1 MNGFDTL
8 TIKNVEKLTHSSR
21 RVEFTIPDKIISKFK
36 FQPGQYITLRKRF
49 DNREERRSY
58 SICSSS
64 NEPIAI
70 GVKRVEG
77 GLFSNYIFN
86 ELKPGMSLDVMAPNG
101 RFIQKDEKK
110 FLMVAAGSGI
120 TPIMSIISSNL
131 KYNPSSS
138 FTLIYGNKTTDNIM
152 FQKELENLKDTFL
165 EKLNVIHILSKEF
178 QDVDVLNGR
187 IDKNKIK
194 LLLSRKVIDL
204 DVDGAFIC
212 GPNSMINNVRNVLLQ
227 EGFEKGKIH
236 SEKFY
241 LGSQPISKPEIKS
254 KSFSK
259 FKANIEII
267 LDGLRKKFIFENE
280 NSNIVDAAQSN
291 GIDVPFSCK
300 GGMCCTCRCKITK
313 GEVTMNANYSLEDWE
328 INSGF
333 VLACQAVPKSK
344 EVILDFDA
352 S

>member
-1 MNGFDTL
+1 MT
-8 TIKNVEKLTHSSR
+8 
-21 RVEFTIPDKIISKFK
+21 
-36 FQPGQYITLRKRF
+36 
-49 DNREERRSY
+49 
-58 SICSSS
+58 
-64 NEPIAI
+64 
-70 GVKRVEG
+70 
-77 GLFSNYIFN
+77 
-86 ELKPGMSLDVMAPNG
+86 
-101 RFIQKDEKK
+101 KK
-110 FLMVAAGSGI
+110 FIPLA
-120 TPIMSIISSNL
+120 
-131 KYNPSSS
+131 K
-138 FTLIYGNKTTDNIM
+138 
-152 FQKELENLKDTFL
+152 
-165 EKLNVIHILSKEF
+165 
-178 QDVDVLNGR
+178 
-187 IDKNKIK
+187 
-194 LLLSRKVIDL
+194 KVIDL

-227 EGFEKGKIH
+227 EGFEKEKIH

-241 LGSQPISKPEIKS
+241 HGSQPISKPKIKS
-254 KSFSK
+254 ESVLK

>member
-1 MNGFDTL
+1 
-8 TIKNVEKLTHSSR
+8 
-21 RVEFTIPDKIISKFK
+21 
-36 FQPGQYITLRKRF
+36 
-49 DNREERRSY
+49 
-58 SICSSS
+58 
-64 NEPIAI
+64 
-70 GVKRVEG
+70 
-77 GLFSNYIFN
+77 
-86 ELKPGMSLDVMAPNG
+86 
-101 RFIQKDEKK
+101 
-110 FLMVAAGSGI
+110 
-120 TPIMSIISSNL
+120 
-131 KYNPSSS
+131 
-138 FTLIYGNKTTDNIM
+138 
-152 FQKELENLKDTFL
+152 
-165 EKLNVIHILSKEF
+165 
-178 QDVDVLNGR
+178 
-187 IDKNKIK
+187 
-194 LLLSRKVIDL
+194 
-204 DVDGAFIC
+204 
-212 GPNSMINNVRNVLLQ
+212 MINNIRDVLLK

-241 LGSQPISKPEIKS
+241 NEGQPNSKPKIQPKSIK
-254 KSFSK
+254 K
-259 FKANIEII
+259 FKASIEII